1 MLEQLVLSVINLCVV
16 FVLVYIVLRL
26 YQETKQLQKDIEK
39 LHEKIDLIEKIEK
52 LVSNIQVKKEDDK
65 DKIKQFLIKRF
76 GSHEDVG

>member
-16 FVLVYIVLRL
+16 FVLVFIVLKL
-26 YQETKQLQKDIEK
+26 YQEMKQLQKDIEK

-76 GSHEDVG
+76 GSNEGVG

>member
-1 MLEQLVLSVINLCVV
+1 MEQLVLSVVNLCVV
-16 FVLVYIVLRL
+16 FVLVFIVLKL
-26 YQETKQLQKDIEK
+26 HQEAKQLQKGIEK

-76 GSHEDVG
+76 GKNEGVG

>member
-1 MLEQLVLSVINLCVV
+1 MLEQLVLSVINLCAV

-26 YQETKQLQKDIEK
+26 YQEIKQLQKDIEK

-52 LVSNIQVKKEDDK
+52 IVSNIQVKKEDDK

-76 GSHEDVG
+76 VSNEGVG

>member
-16 FVLVYIVLRL
+16 FVLVFIVLKL
-26 YQETKQLQKDIEK
+26 YQEIKQLQKDIEK

-76 GSHEDVG
+76 GSNEGVG